1 MSFLLKNY
9 SLVESEYLFIR
20 CNNTIF
26 FLWNT
31 NNTDK
36 NGVNKQTTHT
46 KHLEKDNIGKG
57 GPTMSLDDF
66 EFLFFHSARE
76 ASNVVN
82 TFLNLI
88 FIKKQE
94 PAV

>member
-1 MSFLLKNY
+1 
-9 SLVESEYLFIR
+9 
-20 CNNTIF
+20 
-26 FLWNT
+26 
-31 NNTDK
+31 
-36 NGVNKQTTHT
+36 
-46 KHLEKDNIGKG
+46 
-57 GPTMSLDDF
+57 MSLDDF